1 MINLFKIVGNYLSNK
16 SLPYKV
22 DQFISNVVRFRVD
35 ETNDMV
41 TLIIMVSPDLYIHS
55 LVYVKDTVVFSKNV
69 NINNFDINNGKRIN
83 INFTS
88 IVCKQES
95 TQEDFIK
102 LLDECSKE
110 YLETKE
116 IINLQGD

>member
-69 NINNFDINNGKRIN
+69 YIDNFDINNGKFIN
-83 INFTS
+83 
-88 IVCKQES
+88 KES

-102 LLDECSKE
+102 LLDECTKE

-116 IINLQGD
+116 IIKAQGD